1 MAAHSL
7 PGEAEV
13 RLISAARTGIGD
25 ELRSL
30 TYFTRDTVEQL
41 YLRGDLESDA
51 DLVGFAETE
60 RLGFR
65 SQMDY
70 RGTELGE
77 YMYTVRAYEHG
88 YLVRVIEDDYGV
100 FITTDQL
107 VRDRF
112 EELAVALRR
121 SLRDL
126 AMSTP

>member
-1 MAAHSL
+1 MATHSL

-13 RLISAARTGIGD
+13 RLISTARTGIGD
-25 ELRSL
+25 ELRS
-30 TYFTRDTVEQL
+30 V
-41 YLRGDLESDA
+41 
-51 DLVGFAETE
+51 
-60 RLGFR
+60 
-65 SQMDY
+65 
-70 RGTELGE
+70 
-77 YMYTVRAYEHG
+77 MYTVRAYEHG
-88 YLVRVIEDDYGV
+88 YLMRVIEGDHGV